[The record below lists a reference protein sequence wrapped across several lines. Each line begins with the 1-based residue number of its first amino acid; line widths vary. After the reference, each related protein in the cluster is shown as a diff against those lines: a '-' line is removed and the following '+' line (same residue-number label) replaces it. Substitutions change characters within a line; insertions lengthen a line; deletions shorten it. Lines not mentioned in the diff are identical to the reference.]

1 MADTKDLINL
11 TVKELRAEAV
21 KLGMPESDAE
31 VFDTKK
37 PLIATITTLQAQQV
51 VGYVDTPSELKED
64 KDRYLTKVEKMRKF
78 LEESPKTGFMIP
90 LDIGEKP
97 GIVAVKNVK
106 GRKVTTH
113 VAGAVESFSMNG
125 LKLMYPKG
133 VMIDDMPRPVAIHLS
148 KCYNMTAR
156 AGEEKLIG
164 RVDPKTGRE
173 VSEQL

>member
-1 MADTKDLINL
+1 MADTEQLVNL

-90 LDIGEKP
+90 LDI
-97 GIVAVKNVK
+97 KNVK

-164 RVDPKTGRE
+164 RIDPKTGRE